1 MARYTDS
8 VCKLCRR
15 EKQKL
20 FLKGTKCYS
29 DKCPVDKR
37 TYPPGQH
44 GLTRRQKVSEYGI
57 QLREKQKVRR
67 MYGMLETQFRN
78 TFEKASR
85 LRGVTG
91 ENLVKLLE
99 RRLDN
104 VVYRL
109 NLAPSRKAARQ
120 IILHRHIL
128 VNGQSVNIASYLVNP
143 GDIIQVKEASR
154 KLDVIHESLKR
165 TRGDHTTPGWLS
177 LDKSNLSGTFLAI
190 PERADILTNS
200 SSSSSIRSNRFS
212 VRGTLLLATSR
223 VS

>member
-8 VCKLCRR
+8 SCKLCRR

-20 FLKGTKCYS
+20 FLKGAKCYS
-29 DKCPVDKR
+29 EKCPVEKR
-37 TYPPGQH
+37 AYPPGQH
-44 GLTRRQKVSEYGI
+44 GQNRRQKVSEYGI

-67 MYGMLETQFRN
+67 LYGMLETQFRN
-78 TFEKASR
+78 TFEKASK

-120 IILHRHIL
+120 LILHRHIT
-128 VNGQSVNIASYLVNP
+128 VNGGILNIPSALVSP
-143 GDIIQVKEASR
+143 GDTIQIKEASR
-154 KLDVIHESLKR
+154 RLSIVHESLQR
-165 TRGDHTTPGWLS
+165 TRGDSAVPNWLS
-177 LDKSNLSGTFLAI
+177 LDKANLSGVFLAV
-190 PERADILTNS
+190 PERSDIPLTANEQLIVELYS
-200 SSSSSIRSNRFS
+200 K
-212 VRGTLLLATSR
+212 
-223 VS
+223 